1 MGEET
6 CPRQWGFRF
15 SYRLP
20 SPRRIQTWQAP
31 PSNIN
36 LIVVEVAYR
45 WNILLKNAKYYLHA
59 ILFKV
64 VCPPAFRNCTTLK
77 GDIECILVVVI
88 VGLEMSGAEA
98 VIDAV
103 VKIVGS
109 WAILNISVWKDVEV
123 NELMMSQNASG
134 VPLVWGNWEFSF

>member
-15 SYRLP
+15 FYRLP

-45 WNILLKNAKYYLHA
+45 
-59 ILFKV
+59 
-64 VCPPAFRNCTTLK
+64 
-77 GDIECILVVVI
+77 
-88 VGLEMSGAEA
+88 
-98 VIDAV
+98 
-103 VKIVGS
+103 
-109 WAILNISVWKDVEV
+109 
-123 NELMMSQNASG
+123 
-134 VPLVWGNWEFSF
+134 

>member
-1 MGEET
+1 
-6 CPRQWGFRF
+6 
-15 SYRLP
+15 
-20 SPRRIQTWQAP
+20 
-31 PSNIN
+31 
-36 LIVVEVAYR
+36 
-45 WNILLKNAKYYLHA
+45 
-59 ILFKV
+59 
-64 VCPPAFRNCTTLK
+64 
-77 GDIECILVVVI
+77 VVI

-134 VPLVWGNWEFSF
+134 VPLVWEN